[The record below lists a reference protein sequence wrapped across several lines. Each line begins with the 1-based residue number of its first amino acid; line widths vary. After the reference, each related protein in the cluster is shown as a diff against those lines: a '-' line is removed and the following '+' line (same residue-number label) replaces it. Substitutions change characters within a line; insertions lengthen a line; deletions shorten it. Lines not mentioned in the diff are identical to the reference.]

1 MKRYFLI
8 RLFILIGSFGP
19 VLPAFSQNLSF
30 NNGHRKD
37 VMRFELV
44 HNLIVIPVFV
54 NGRGPFNF
62 ILDSGVKPIIITDSS
77 IVSPLDTASLFLS
90 KIRGRGIGPELE
102 AFVIMNLTIGV
113 GDASGEKL
121 SAILLKEDPFHLS
134 AYLGIPIH
142 GIIGS
147 DVFNSFIV
155 KLNYLSKK
163 LTLYYPEDK
172 IRKKGDRI
180 PIQLIDEKPYV
191 DVLVSNEDGS
201 KDSLLLLIDSGAG
214 HAFSL
219 DLTDKQTRIQPKKT
233 VAGSLGKG
241 LGGSIFGLVGR
252 LPEIQLGEFSIKKV
266 VVAFPMYEDDA
277 IRSLM
282 TERSG
287 SVGGEVLKRFHV
299 LFDYSRK
306 EIYLKKNREYKK
318 PYEYDMS
325 GMEVYVLNDE
335 EDGDNRFFISQID
348 EGTPAEK
355 EGFLVGDEILS
366 INFKN
371 VTMYTLDDINELL
384 QEETTTALIFQVL
397 RDGQVLVKLLELKR
411 RI

>member
-8 RLFILIGSFGP
+8 RLIILIGSFGLI
-19 VLPAFSQNLSF
+19 LPAFSQKLSF

-37 VMRFELV
+37 VMRFKLV

-54 NGRGPFNF
+54 NDKGPFNF

-77 IVSPLDTASLFLS
+77 IVSPLDTVSLFIS
-90 KIRGRGIGPELE
+90 RIRGRGIGPELE
-102 AFVIMNLTIGV
+102 AFVMTNLSVDIGDV
-113 GDASGEKL
+113 SGNKL

-134 AYLGIPIH
+134 AYVGMPIH

-147 DVFNSFIV
+147 DVFNNFIV
-155 KLNYLSKK
+155 KLNYLGKK
-163 LTLYYPEDK
+163 LTLYNPEERV
-172 IRKKGDRI
+172 RKRGDRI

-191 DVLVSNEDGS
+191 NVLVSNENGA

-219 DLTDKQTRIQPKKT
+219 DLTDKQKRIQPPKT
-233 VAGSLGKG
+233 IAGNLGKG

-252 LPEIQLGEFSIKKV
+252 LPVIQLGDFSIKNV
-266 VVAFPMYEDDA
+266 VVAFPMYEDVT

-287 SVGGEVLKRFHV
+287 SIGGELLKRFNV
-299 LFDYSRK
+299 LFDYSRQ
-306 EIYLKKNREYKK
+306 EIYLKKNRQFKN

-335 EDGDNRFFISQID
+335 EDGSRFFISQID

-366 INFKN
+366 INFKDASR
-371 VTMYTLDDINELL
+371 YTLDDINDLL
-384 QEETTTALIFQVL
+384 QEETSVGLIFQVL
-397 RDGQVLVKLLELKR
+397 RDDQVLVKLLKLER

>member
-8 RLFILIGSFGP
+8 RLIVFIGSFGLVSP
-19 VLPAFSQNLSF
+19 LFSQNLSF
-30 NNGHRKD
+30 NNRQRKD

-44 HNLIVIPVFV
+44 HNLIIIPVFI
-54 NGRGPFNF
+54 NDRGPFNF
-62 ILDSGVKPIIITDSS
+62 ILDSGVKPLIITDSS
-77 IVSPLDTASLFLS
+77 IVSPLDTTSLFLS
-90 KIRGRGIGPELE
+90 RIRGRGIGPELE
-102 AFVIMNLTIGV
+102 AYVMTNLTVDV

-134 AYLGIPIH
+134 AYVGMPVH

-147 DVFNSFIV
+147 DVFNSFMV
-155 KLNYLSKK
+155 KLNYLRKK

-172 IRKKGDRI
+172 IRKRGDRI

-191 DVLVSNEDGS
+191 NILLSNENGT

-219 DLTDKQTRIQPKKT
+219 DLTDDQIRMQPSKT
-233 VAGSLGKG
+233 IVGNLGKG
-241 LGGSIFGLVGR
+241 LSGSIFGLIGR
-252 LPEIQLGEFSIKKV
+252 LPEVQLGEFSIKDA

-277 IRSLM
+277 LRSLM

-287 SVGGEVLKRFHV
+287 SIGGELLKRFTV
-299 LFDYSRK
+299 LFDYSRS
-306 EIYLKKNREYKK
+306 EIYLKKNRQYKN

-325 GMEVYVLNDE
+325 GMLVYNLNTE
-335 EDGDNRFFISQID
+335 ENDKRFFIGLID
-348 EGTPAEK
+348 ENTPAEK

-366 INFKN
+366 INFKDAS
-371 VTMYTLDDINELL
+371 MYRLDEINELL
-384 QEETTTALIFQVL
+384 QKETSIGLIFQIL
-397 RDGQVLVKLLELKR
+397 RDDQVLVKLLKLER